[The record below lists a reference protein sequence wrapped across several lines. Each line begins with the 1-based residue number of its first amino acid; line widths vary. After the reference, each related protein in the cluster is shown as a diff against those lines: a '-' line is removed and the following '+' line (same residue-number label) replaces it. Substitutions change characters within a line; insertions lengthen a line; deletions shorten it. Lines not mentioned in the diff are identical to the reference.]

1 MSETQRTTEVHKTVI
16 DEDGDPVERRTVRE
30 DVTTSGLVVL
40 QRLVWFVVGIVNAF
54 IALRFILLLFG
65 ANRDTG
71 FFDFIYTVSAPLV
84 APFTGIFGEP
94 VYGSFVFEWSSIL
107 AIIIYT
113 LIGWAIVRLITLA
126 NPRAE
131 EI

>member
-1 MSETQRTTEVHKTVI
+1 MTETQHTTEVHKTVT
-16 DEDGDPVERRTVRE
+16 EADGTQLEQRSVRD

-40 QRLVWFVVGIVNAF
+40 QRLVWFIVGLVNAF
-54 IALRFILLLFG
+54 IALRFLFLLFG
-65 ANRDTG
+65 ANRDVG
-71 FFDFIYTVSAPLV
+71 FSDFIYTVSSPLV

-94 VYGSFVFEWSSIL
+94 IYGSFVFEWSSVL

-113 LIGWAIVRLITLA
+113 LIGWGIVRLITLA
-126 NPRAE
+126 RPQE